1 MKTYRIEDYV
11 ALSKC
16 HSYNAQNKLLIDE
29 CEFLGEAF
37 YWMHR
42 EIDQLDRDNAVL
54 ARQAIAVRIAEIR
67 RREAAADAQRKKREQ
82 ERERKREKEQAR
94 AAARQAA
101 LDKLTYEE
109 KVAFGLIKPEKRN
122 GKK

>member
-11 ALSKC
+11 AIAKC
-16 HSYNAQNKLLIDE
+16 HSYSAQNDLLVDE
-29 CEFLGEAF
+29 CEFLGDAF
-37 YWMHR
+37 YRMYR
-42 EIDQLDRDNAVL
+42 EIDRLDRDNAVL
-54 ARQAIAVRIAEIR
+54 ARQAIAARIAEIR

-82 ERERKREKEQAR
+82 DRERQREKEQAR

-109 KVAFGLIKPEKRN
+109 KVAFGLIKPGKQN

>member
-11 ALSKC
+11 AISKC
-16 HSYNAQNKLLIDE
+16 HSYGAQNDLLVDE
-29 CEFLGEAF
+29 CEFLGDAF
-37 YWMHR
+37 YRMYR
-42 EIDQLDRDNAVL
+42 EIDRLDRDNAVL
-54 ARQAIAVRIAEIR
+54 ARQAIAARIAEIR
-67 RREAAADAQRKKREQ
+67 RREKAAEARRKKYEQDREQ
-82 ERERKREKEQAR
+82 QREKEQAR

-109 KVAFGLIKPEKRN
+109 KVAFGLIQPGKRN